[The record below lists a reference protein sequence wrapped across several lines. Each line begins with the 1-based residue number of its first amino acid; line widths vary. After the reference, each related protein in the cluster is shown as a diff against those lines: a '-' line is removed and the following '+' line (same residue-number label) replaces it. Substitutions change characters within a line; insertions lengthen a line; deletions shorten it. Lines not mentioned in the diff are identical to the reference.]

1 MCAQHFVKW
10 ASFKWYNLL
19 FYMLH
24 LRWLLCSSLSKA
36 EVDCCILQV
45 CCLPHLWSF
54 LVGARFLCVIFS
66 YYGCF
71 LCNKLIWNDLLIF
84 FSSIMYTRILLFW
97 GNKMDKTD
105 NNAVTNQPENN
116 NPFSNTIASC
126 DGGQT
131 LRVAA
136 CWDRRIG
143 NICIW
148 PCLWRWSKYGGNDW
162 RYIGGRCIIC
172 GEEGIEITAVV
183 EKQWPKVLMMVAVMV
198 WRALRRL
205 SHSTA
210 IGWWAHLERIW
221 DERDLLSALNM
232 ALGLGLGLMS
242 PRSLIVLDCNVK
254 STIMAQAGLDFKVCS
269 FN

>member
-1 MCAQHFVKW
+1 
-10 ASFKWYNLL
+10 
-19 FYMLH
+19 
-24 LRWLLCSSLSKA
+24 
-36 EVDCCILQV
+36 
-45 CCLPHLWSF
+45 
-54 LVGARFLCVIFS
+54 
-66 YYGCF
+66 
-71 LCNKLIWNDLLIF
+71 
-84 FSSIMYTRILLFW
+84 
-97 GNKMDKTD
+97 MDKTD

-221 DERDLLSALNM
+221 DERDLLSAMGGNTSKMAHTKKNLLFPHTQYLTSPYFWEYRTEEGALIAPPLHEILWPHCCKFCNWLN
-232 ALGLGLGLMS
+232 
-242 PRSLIVLDCNVK
+242 I
-254 STIMAQAGLDFKVCS
+254 
-269 FN
+269 